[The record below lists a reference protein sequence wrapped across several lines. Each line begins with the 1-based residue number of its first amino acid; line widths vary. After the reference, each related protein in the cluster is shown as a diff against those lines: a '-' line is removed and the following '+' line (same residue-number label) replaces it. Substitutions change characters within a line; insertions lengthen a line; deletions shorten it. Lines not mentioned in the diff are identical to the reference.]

1 MDQNPSLQEN
11 IRNNK
16 KKGKKKTK
24 IIISVLLLFLIIG
37 GSYTWFLVN
46 KASSAVFNAAHD
58 LARGDKS
65 DLRDKA
71 VKPISNNVSVLIMGV
86 DESDVR
92 GKEYGAAIRTDAMLL
107 ATFNKDSKTVKLL
120 SIPRDTYTY
129 IPIEKKMDKITHAH
143 AFGSAKNGKAGG
155 PQASIDAVED
165 LLHVPVD
172 YFVKFNFKSF
182 IKIVD
187 DLGGIEVDVPVEFTE
202 QDSNDNAGAIHLK
215 KGVQKLNGEEALALA
230 RTRHIDSD
238 AMRGQRQQLVIEAIL
253 KKLTNIDSVTKVGNI
268 IDHINGQ
275 FVTNLTFDDMLSFYK
290 YGSDS
295 SLEKLQING
304 KDCYMSAGDKE
315 CGRASDGGTYYY
327 VPVEKDLDDLT
338 KQLRTHLGLSEYKK
352 VDSDDKENKKK
363 TSSEKTKD
371 TKQDN
376 DNRQNSTNQKSNNDD
391 ENVKTKTSSNEK
403 TKDTN
408 HDSDNR
414 QNSTNQ
420 KSNNNDE
427 NVETK
432 TSSNEKTK
440 DTNHDNDN
448 RQNSTNPK
456 NNNSDEDTETTSNK
470 N

>member
-24 IIISVLLLFLIIG
+24 IIISVLLLFFIIG

-46 KASSAVFNAAHD
+46 KASSAVRNAAHD

-65 DLRDKA
+65 DLRDRA

-86 DESDVR
+86 DESDIR
-92 GKEYGAAIRTDAMLL
+92 GKEYGAAIRTDALLL

-143 AFGSAKNGKAGG
+143 AFGSAKNGKNGG
-155 PQASIDAVED
+155 PQASIDAVEK

-182 IKIVD
+182 MKIVN

-253 KKLTNIDSVTKVGNI
+253 KKLTSVGSVTKVGDI
-268 IDHINGQ
+268 IDDINGQ

-295 SLEKLQING
+295 SIEKLQING
-304 KDCYMSAGDKE
+304 SDCYMAKGDDT
-315 CGRASDGGTYYY
+315 CSRSGGNNRTYYY
-327 VPVEKDLDDLT
+327 QPDEKDLAALT
-338 KQLRTHLGLSEYKK
+338 NQLRAHLDLSAYKE
-352 VDSDDKENKKK
+352 VDSDDKEDQKK
-363 TSSEKTKD
+363 TSSEKSKKD
-371 TKQDN
+371 SDI
-376 DNRQNSTNQKSNNDD
+376 QNKSNNKDNEEDTATSSEKSRKDSDNQNKSTNEDD
-391 ENVKTKTSSNEK
+391 EDKEKTSSEK
-403 TKDTN
+403 SKK
-408 HDSDNR
+408 DSDI
-414 QNSTNQ
+414 QN
-420 KSNNNDE
+420 KSNNKD
-427 NVETK
+427 
-432 TSSNEKTK
+432 NE
-440 DTNHDNDN
+440 
-448 RQNSTNPK
+448 
-456 NNNSDEDTETTSNK
+456 EDTATTSNE
-470 N
+470 NE

>member
-1 MDQNPSLQEN
+1 MDQIPYWQKN
-11 IRNNK
+11 IRNNT
-16 KKGKKKTK
+16 KKGRKKTK
-24 IIISVLLLFLIIG
+24 IVISALLVFLIIG

-46 KASSAVFNAAHD
+46 KASSAVRNAAHG

-86 DESDVR
+86 DESDTR

-143 AFGSAKNGKAGG
+143 AYGSAKNGKNGG
-155 PQASIDAVED
+155 PQASIDAVEK
-165 LLHVPVD
+165 LLNVPVD

-253 KKLTNIDSVTKVGNI
+253 KKLASVDSVTKVGDI
-268 IDHINGQ
+268 IDHIDGQ

-290 YGSDS
+290 YGVDS
-295 SLEKLQING
+295 SIENLQING

-327 VPVEKDLDDLT
+327 VPVEEDLDNLT

-352 VDSDDKENKKK
+352 VDSDNKEDKKK
-363 TSSEKTKD
+363 TNSEKTKD
-371 TKQDN
+371 TNN
-376 DNRQNSTNQKSNNDD
+376 DNHQNST
-391 ENVKTKTSSNEK
+391 TKKN
-403 TKDTN
+403 
-408 HDSDNR
+408 
-414 QNSTNQ
+414 
-420 KSNNNDE
+420 NNNDG
-427 NVETK
+427 
-432 TSSNEKTK
+432 
-440 DTNHDNDN
+440 
-448 RQNSTNPK
+448 
-456 NNNSDEDTETTSNK
+456 DTETTSNE